1 MLTSTVPEIVT
12 PDADA
17 GASATPVGERD
28 ELSFRNYRLLPGA
41 RMLLRNGCPVPI
53 GSRAFDIL
61 HVLARA
67 RGTIVGK
74 NAIVDAAWPTT
85 IVEESNLRFQVAQ
98 LRKALGEDQ
107 DLVKTIPGR
116 GYLLCAE
123 SRTLLPSDG
132 RGGVDEESA
141 SRDLFPQ
148 AISPGR
154 PEASSACLSIGS
166 GSDAQLHL
174 RAFLSACGISTAQP
188 VILMVDL
195 RT

>member
-1 MLTSTVPEIVT
+1 MRISTVPEFET
-12 PDADA
+12 LECEPDTCVMR
-17 GASATPVGERD
+17 GGEWD
-28 ELSFRNYRLLPGA
+28 ELGFRNYRLLPGA
-41 RMLLRNGCPVPI
+41 RLLLRNGYPVQI

-61 HVLARA
+61 HILARA

-74 NAIVDAAWPTT
+74 NEIVEAAWPTT

-98 LRKALGEDQ
+98 LRKALGKDQ

-123 SRTLLPSDG
+123 SGALFYGRNGQSLDEENAIMDLPVQVGPAIDTLGPSKQVRIG
-132 RGGVDEESA
+132 RGSN
-141 SRDLFPQ
+141 
-148 AISPGR
+148 
-154 PEASSACLSIGS
+154 
-166 GSDAQLHL
+166 AQSHL

-188 VILMVDL
+188 VILLVDL